1 MTPTAIAARLVALP
15 ILRGLRAPELAAE
28 LGADQG
34 AASSGIGLAFGALT
48 GHAPPRDPGSDLS
61 IDDLL
66 VLLGRPAF
74 VEHANNGAP
83 MANART
89 VFVLSPFVLEHALA
103 MRPDLARAEWARYWR
118 AANGVGVA
126 KGPPPAMAAG
136 PLAIRIEHGA
146 GDLFGDLFGSGG
158 GADEVVTAVEDTLPD
173 EPGMTGI
180 DPSYMGTGGG
190 GGGGAMA
197 KNKSKPLGTPGLYRS
212 APDYQWTFAIMSG
225 WSPRAY
231 AAAVTGD
238 ENRARELIDLNA
250 PTYGTTGTPGTLGY
264 NLKRFVIG
272 EPLKIP
278 KGWNDYIS
286 QEGDWG
292 TKGAAWPAAPAA
304 TETIPTPPAPT
315 GSTTG
320 TSYTAS
326 LPDGTIAAVKTQ
338 LGALGVKYPAIGI
351 TPAGWPGLYDLN
363 DAVDELFHENVL
375 RFQAWSNANRGLLDS
390 ASGSTGMASPIRT
403 DGVFDEP
410 THAMLNRWTAYSAGT
425 GTTPVAVTKDSIPTD
440 PFKPSWPTATTDP
453 GPTGPGKELLPG
465 SLPAAGG
472 GTGSGMTG
480 TASNT
485 GGGGAGAGLAALVV
499 AYLASKAL

>member
-1 MTPTAIAARLVALP
+1 MTPAAIAARLIALP
-15 ILRGLRAPELAAE
+15 ALRGCCAPELGAE

-34 AASSGIGLAFGALT
+34 AASAGIGLAFRALT

-66 VLLGRPAF
+66 VLLGAPAF

-83 MANART
+83 MSNART

-103 MRPDLARAEWARYWR
+103 MRPDLARAPWARFWR
-118 AANGVGVA
+118 ASNGVGVA

-136 PLAIRIEHGA
+136 PLNIRIEHGA
-146 GDLFGDLFGSGG
+146 GDLFGDLGTAFGGVATDA
-158 GADEVVTAVEDTLPD
+158 ADSTIPEDDT
-173 EPGMTGI
+173 PGMTGI

-190 GGGGAMA
+190 GSMA
-197 KNKSKPLGTPGLYRS
+197 KNKSRPLGTPGLYRS

-250 PTYGTTGTPGTLGY
+250 ATYGTTGTPGTLGY

-304 TETIPTPPAPT
+304 VDPIPVPPAPDG
-315 GSTTG
+315 GSTG

-326 LPDGTIAAVKTQ
+326 LPDGTIAAVKVQ
-338 LGALGVKYPAIGI
+338 LGALAKKYPALAI
-351 TPAGWPGLYDLN
+351 PAGYPSTFDLN
-363 DAVDELFHENVL
+363 DVVDEDFKHAVAA
-375 RFQAWSNANRGLLDS
+375 FQGWSNSNRGILA
-390 ASGSTGMASPIRT
+390 ASKGEVGLPAPIRT
-403 DGVFDEP
+403 DGVFDKA
-410 THAMLNRWTAYSAGT
+410 THDMLNTWTAYSAGT
-425 GTTPVAVTKDSIPTD
+425 GTTPVPSVTKDSLPSD
-440 PFKPSWPTATTDP
+440 PFKPSWPVATGDP
-453 GPTGPGKELLPG
+453 GPSGPGKDLLPG
-465 SLPAAGG
+465 SLPAAAG